1 MVSIKKGVT
10 LEAVL
15 NSTQPTIFYSSRTI
29 WWTDD
34 PNDLQGTGLPLDIF
48 GAPLYQAPKNE
59 WIKMAMSRPDHYGE
73 GVLDILMACH
83 HKNFDATNDNRADFT
98 NFKLLNHI
106 FSTMKI
112 ADAKFTLIQ

>member
-1 MVSIKKGVT
+1 MVSIKKGIT

-34 PNDLQGTGLPLDIF
+34 PKDLQGTGLPLDVF
-48 GAPLYQAPKNE
+48 GAPLFEAPKKD
-59 WIKMAMSRPDHYGE
+59 WINAAIFKPDHYGE
-73 GVLDILMACH
+73 GGLEILMACH
-83 HKNFDATNDNRADFT
+83 HKNFDATSEHRADFT

-112 ADAKFTLIQ
+112 ADANFTLTK